1 MASFS
6 SLPLRLGIVITALIA
21 TQCDNPGSIG
31 RSFGP
36 TDPNFVADTVEVAGL
51 ASRNI
56 PSLTG
61 NLGHV
66 SAGTYDDPLFGRY
79 ETEAVFQPTLGLVT
93 DSVGPNAKF
102 YLDLRVTGIT
112 GDTTAFSTFQVFE
125 VTRRWRASTW
135 TMDSTAVVGAQIG
148 TFLHQK
154 GDTIRVDLDPVWT
167 ARYVAALKDTAAKRD
182 SIYVASLP
190 GLLIRGVDDNKL
202 LFINT
207 QISSLSLDNQDSTLA
222 VRRYGLRQF
231 ATSIDHTPAA
241 VALPDSLTLV
251 DSHFASAGR
260 LDLTISSTLLGSRFP
275 NRVDLVLHE
284 DSTFAKNTLPPGH
297 VRYRSGQIPIYLLT
311 DTQIQFSIVAEP
323 LLLVNRDPGDGSYRA
338 NITLLSRSIIQ
349 ANRQN
354 GRFYI
359 LGDRYNGII
368 SPALIVNERA
378 TVRKPKLLVTR
389 FERN

>member
-1 MASFS
+1 MLAAF
-6 SLPLRLGIVITALIA
+6 VA
-21 TQCDNPGSIG
+21 TQCDNPGSVG

-36 TDPNFVADTVEVAGL
+36 TDPTFKADTVSVNGL
-51 ASRNI
+51 LTRNI

-66 SAGTYDDPLFGRY
+66 SAGTYNDPLFGRY
-79 ETEAVFQPTLGLVT
+79 ETEAVLQPTLGLVT
-93 DSVGPNAKF
+93 DSVGPNARF
-102 YLDLRVTGIT
+102 YLDLRITGIT

-135 TMDSTAVVGAQIG
+135 SMDSTATVDIAPLATV
-148 TFLHQK
+148 LHMK
-154 GDTIRVDLDPVWT
+154 GDTIRVDLPASWT
-167 ARYVAALKDTAAKRD
+167 NRYVAALKDTAAKRD

-190 GLLIRGVDDNKL
+190 GLMIRGVNDNKL

-207 QISSLSLDNQDSTLA
+207 QISSLTLDNQDSTLA

-231 ATSIDHTPAA
+231 ATSIRHTPSIAIW
-241 VALPDSLTLV
+241 PDSLTLV
-251 DSHFASAGR
+251 DSHFASAGL

-284 DSTFAKNTLPPGH
+284 DSTFARSTLPPGH
-297 VRYRSGQIPIYLLT
+297 VRYRSGQIPVYLLT
-311 DTQIQFSIVAEP
+311 DTQIRFSIVAEP
-323 LLLVNRDPGDGSYRA
+323 LLLVNRDPANGSYRA

-368 SPALIVNERA
+368 SPTLIFNERA
-378 TVRKPKLLVTR
+378 PSRKPKLLVTR

>member
-1 MASFS
+1 
-6 SLPLRLGIVITALIA
+6 
-21 TQCDNPGSIG
+21 
-31 RSFGP
+31 
-36 TDPNFVADTVEVAGL
+36 VADTVAINGL
-51 ASRNI
+51 ATRNI

-66 SAGTYDDPLFGRY
+66 SAGTYNDPLFGRY
-79 ETEAVFQPTLGLVT
+79 ETEAVLQPTLGLLA

-102 YLDLRVTGIT
+102 YLDLRITGIT
-112 GDTTAFSTFQVFE
+112 GDTTAFSTFQVYE

-135 TMDSTAVVGAQIG
+135 SMDSTATVGLTPLA
-148 TFLHQK
+148 TFFHQK
-154 GDTIRVDLDPVWT
+154 GDTIRVDLPDSWT
-167 ARYVAALKDTAAKRD
+167 NRYVAALKDTAAKRD

-190 GLLIRGVDDNKL
+190 GLLIRGLNDNKL

-207 QISSLSLDNQDSTLA
+207 QISSLTLDNQDSTLA

-231 ATSIDHTPAA
+231 ATSIKHTPSAM
-241 VALPDSLTLV
+241 VLPDSLTLL
-251 DSHFASAGR
+251 DSHFTSAGL
-260 LDLTISSTLLGSRFP
+260 LDLTISSTLLGARFP

-284 DSTFAKNTLPPGH
+284 DSTFAQSTLPPGH

-311 DTQIQFSIVAEP
+311 DTQIRFSIVAEP
-323 LLLVNRDPGDGSYRA
+323 LLLVNRDPANGSYRA

-354 GRFYI
+354 GRFYV

-368 SPALIVNERA
+368 SPTLIFNERA
-378 TVRKPKLLVTR
+378 PSRKPKLLVSR

>member
-1 MASFS
+1 MILVLVAS
-6 SLPLRLGIVITALIA
+6 
-21 TQCDNPGSIG
+21 QCDNPGSIG

-36 TDPNFVADTVEVAGL
+36 TDPSFVADTVNIRGL
-51 ASRNI
+51 NTRNI

-66 SAGTYDDPLFGRY
+66 SSGIYNDPLFGRY
-79 ETEAVFQPTLGLVT
+79 ETEAVIQPTLGARA
-93 DSVGPNAKF
+93 DSVGPNVKF
-102 YLDLRVTGIT
+102 YLDLRLTGIT
-112 GDTTAFSTFQVFE
+112 GDTTAFSRFE
-125 VTRRWRASTW
+125 VYEITRRWRSSTW
-135 TMDSTAVVGAQIG
+135 TMDSTAVVGAQVG
-148 TFLHQK
+148 TVLHQK
-154 GDTIRVDLDPVWT
+154 GDTIRIDLNPSWT
-167 ARYVAALKDTAAKRD
+167 IRYLAALKDTASKRD
-182 SIYVASLP
+182 SIYVATLP
-190 GLLIRGVDDNKL
+190 GLLIRGVDPNKL
-202 LFINT
+202 VFINT
-207 QISSLSLDNQDSTLA
+207 QVSSLTMDNQDSTLA

-251 DSHFASAGR
+251 DNLFTSAGR

-275 NRVDLVLHE
+275 NRVDLILFE
-284 DSTFAKNTLPPGH
+284 DSTFTRNTLPPGH
-297 VRYRSGQIPIYLLT
+297 VRYRSRQIPIYLLT

-323 LLLVNRDPGDGSYRA
+323 LLLVNRDPADGSYRA

-354 GRFYI
+354 GQFHI

-368 SPALIVNERA
+368 SPALFFNERA
-378 TVRKPKLLVTR
+378 PARKPKLLVSR